1 MTLIKKFIQM
11 STKTDEKV
19 GKYIQDYKD
28 KIGEDL
34 DIDLLR
40 KITVAQGLR
49 YLKVMLKQFPDHH
62 LRNWKRFEIT
72 S

>member
-1 MTLIKKFIQM
+1 M

-40 KITVAQGLR
+40 KITVAQGHR
-49 YLKVMLKQFPDHH
+49 SLKAMQKPFRDHLH
-62 LRNWKRFEIT
+62 LNWKPFEIT